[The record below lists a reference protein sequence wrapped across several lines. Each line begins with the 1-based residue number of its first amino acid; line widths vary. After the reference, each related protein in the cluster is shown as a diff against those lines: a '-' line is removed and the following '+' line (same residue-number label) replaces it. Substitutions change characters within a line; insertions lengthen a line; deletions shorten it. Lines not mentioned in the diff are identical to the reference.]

1 MRLSGINDTVRS
13 FKGVI
18 DVAIMN
24 GAREVHVEVNP
35 NVIKEEHLSELSQ
48 AMASIISEDVA
59 FPGEIKILIS
69 RTQEATSV
77 A

>member
-1 MRLSGINDTVRS
+1 
-13 FKGVI
+13 
-18 DVAIMN
+18 MN

-35 NVIKEEHLSELSQ
+35 KKVKEGELANLSRE
-48 AMASIISEDVA
+48 MAAKISEDVA

-69 RTQEATSV
+69 RRFEATSV